1 MADHELSQKNRI
13 GALLKRPENKSCFEC
28 LENQPRW
35 ASTNLGVFLC
45 LRCAGL
51 HRSLGTHVSK
61 VRSTTM
67 DKWEEHMIRCCE
79 CVGNARG
86 RQLYEHNMPESA
98 RPGVGGNEISIERF
112 IRSKYEQRAYFHPDC
127 ERLLQSLLSGNGAE
141 LANST
146 AGNQLSP
153 TDAGAVAKET
163 LSDLWGDAVT
173 APVANNSRTAN
184 SAAISHNGMSIDD
197 LFSSSNV
204 PQPSMGASFAVDAR
218 GLQPSQ
224 QPHPPPHGQ
233 GSQRGDAK
241 SEIMSLFSSPSG
253 QGAHVYSAW
262 APVHPSANHLP
273 PR

>member
-146 AGNQLSP
+146 AGNQPLRPMRVPSP
-153 TDAGAVAKET
+153 RRRCQTSGAT
-163 LSDLWGDAVT
+163 PLRPPSQTT
-173 APVANNSRTAN
+173 AAPLTVQPSRTT
-184 SAAISHNGMSIDD
+184 
-197 LFSSSNV
+197 V
-204 PQPSMGASFAVDAR
+204 
-218 GLQPSQ
+218 
-224 QPHPPPHGQ
+224 
-233 GSQRGDAK
+233 
-241 SEIMSLFSSPSG
+241 
-253 QGAHVYSAW
+253 
-262 APVHPSANHLP
+262 
-273 PR
+273 